1 LVSLGLY
8 FCRVESTVGRI
19 VAETTKIFWE
29 KMNKDWMPKPNKAQ
43 WKRISQRFE
52 SLWNLS
58 NCIGSLD
65 GKHIRIEKLPNT
77 GSSNFNYKAYHSI
90 VLLGCCDADGLFTM
104 IETGYAGRNSDG
116 GIFRASAMKY
126 WLTRKELDIPS
137 KLQYDENDCEFPYYF
152 VGDEAF
158 PLSTY
163 LMRPYPR
170 RNLNNVQRVF
180 NYRLSRGRKTIE
192 CTFGMMTEK
201 FQVLSTA
208 IRCHDVGKVN
218 DIIKSCCILHNFVR
232 KREGTQYTAQDF
244 GNVDRRNTVDLTNG
258 FSLGEHTDTV
268 NEHSTAYSLR
278 NYLAR
283 YFITPQPSIPWQ
295 WNSCI

>member
-1 LVSLGLY
+1 
-8 FCRVESTVGRI
+8 
-19 VAETTKIFWE
+19 
-29 KMNKDWMPKPNKAQ
+29 MNKDWMPKPNKAQ

-77 GSSNFNYKAYHSI
+77 GSSNLNYKAYHSI

-137 KLQYDENDCEFPYYF
+137 PSKLQYDENDCEFPYYF
-152 VGDEAF
+152 V
-158 PLSTY
+158 
-163 LMRPYPR
+163 
-170 RNLNNVQRVF
+170 
-180 NYRLSRGRKTIE
+180 
-192 CTFGMMTEK
+192 EK

-208 IRCHDVGKVN
+208 IRCHDVGKIN

-232 KREGTQYTAQDF
+232 KREGTQYAAQDF

-268 NEHSTAYSLR
+268 N
-278 NYLAR
+278 
-283 YFITPQPSIPWQ
+283 
-295 WNSCI
+295 